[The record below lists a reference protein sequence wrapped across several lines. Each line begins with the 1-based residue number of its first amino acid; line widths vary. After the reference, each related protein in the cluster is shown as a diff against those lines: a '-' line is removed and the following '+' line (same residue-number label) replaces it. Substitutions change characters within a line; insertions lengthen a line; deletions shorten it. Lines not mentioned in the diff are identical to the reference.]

1 MTKKQDTSSE
11 DVNAESGVEKES
23 EEKVESAAEQVEAAA
38 AAAADEGKNQEI
50 PDLEAEVQ
58 RLTQELEAA
67 NNKAAENWEH
77 FVRTKADLDNLQRRS
92 KKDIENAH
100 KYAGEK
106 LLEAMIPVIDSLEMG
121 ALAAQQDS
129 ADISKIREGMEL
141 TLKMFADTL
150 SKFEV
155 KKLDPAGDPFNP
167 DFHQA
172 MSIQESNEHD
182 ANTVLSVMQKGYLL
196 NERLIRPALVVV
208 SKPTKKSKSAEQKDA
223 NAEDDKVD
231 KPADGASDTIGNTID
246 EKA

>member
-1 MTKKQDTSSE
+1 MTKKQDTSAE
-11 DVNAESGVEKES
+11 EIKAESGVEKEI

-38 AAAADEGKNQEI
+38 AAADAEVNDSD
-50 PDLEAEVQ
+50 PDLKAEVE
-58 RLTQELEAA
+58 RLKQELIAA
-67 NNKAAENWEH
+67 NAKAEENWEH
-77 FVRTKADLDNLQRRS
+77 FVRTKADLDNLERRS

-121 ALAAQQDS
+121 ALAAQQES
-129 ADISKIREGMEL
+129 ADISKIQEGMEL
-141 TLKMFADTL
+141 TLKMFSDTL

-155 KKLDPAGDPFNP
+155 KKLDPTGNPFNP
-167 DFHQA
+167 EFHQA
-172 MSIQESNEHD
+172 MSIQESEEHA

-208 SKPTKKSKSAEQKDA
+208 SKPPKNSKSSDEDA
-223 NAEDDKVD
+223 KAEDDQAQ
-231 KPADGASDTIGNTID
+231 KPDADASSDSIGKTID